1 MAPTSTSALVRA
13 ARGRRGRSWWTLAVM
28 LTLCVPAWATCTRIS
43 YAPGVAYASNS
54 IYYVDPAHGTHN
66 IWSGSLDTAGA
77 SGLSVSSVNLN
88 SSTFQP
94 DGTLLASGSASF
106 LTLGN
111 EAYTAEQVLFRCDA
125 ADEGSLFEFYATNGD
140 NDYGGRYEDGASFG
154 LPGAYR
160 TYIRDMVIRVTHTLT
175 GNYFSR
181 YWQSRPLTN
190 LDRDGQGKILVKAKN
205 FSDVRVELFRVSNTY
220 GSAGSGLY
228 GYSQPAA
235 YIAFKGPG
243 WSNNLL
249 DGRDSGSYFD
259 GWYAAWP
266 GTINLYNRLTV
277 RRSATCAVTN
287 VTPNVRFPLM
297 TVAELQGGGTRQM
310 PIDITFEC
318 QTGAPANTGLAALAS
333 GVNAG
338 QTAMGVLV
346 PAANFQSAAAQG
358 LTTAGSGATFLLSD
372 GYGTDPGVATGVGVS
387 LALANGT
394 PLNFLGNAMV
404 TGSGNA
410 AGWYPVL
417 DGATATGV
425 AAGVTNYTKRLQA
438 TLKRIPGRTVTPG
451 KINARAQVVIR
462 VQ

>member
-1 MAPTSTSALVRA
+1 MAPLSIA
-13 ARGRRGRSWWTLAVM
+13 AIIRGVRGRGGLSWWSLAVM
-28 LTLCVPAWATCTRIS
+28 LTLCAPAWATCTRIS
-43 YAPGVAYASNS
+43 YGPGTTYPSNNVN
-54 IYYVDPAHGTHN
+54 YVDPAHGTHN
-66 IWSGSLDTAGA
+66 TWTGSVDGAGA
-77 SGLSVSSVNLN
+77 SGLSVSSVNIN

-94 DGTLLASGSASF
+94 DGTLLASGSASI

-160 TYIRDMVIRVTHTLT
+160 TYFRGMVIRVTHTMT

-181 YWQSRPLTN
+181 YWQSRPLTG

-205 FSDVRVELFRVSNTY
+205 FSDVRVELFRVSNTA
-220 GSAGSGLY
+220 GDTGSGIY

-243 WSNNLL
+243 WSANLV
-249 DGRDSGSYFD
+249 DGRDSNSYFD
-259 GWYAAWP
+259 GWYNAWP

-297 TVAELQGGGTRQM
+297 TVAELEGGGTRQM

-346 PAANFQSAAAQG
+346 PAANYQSAAAQG
-358 LTTAGSGATFLLSD
+358 LTTAGGGATYLLPD
-372 GYGTDPGVATGVGVS
+372 GYGTDPGVATGVGIS

-394 PLNFLGNAMV
+394 PLNFLGNEMV
-404 TGSGNA
+404 TGSGNN
-410 AGWYPVL
+410 AGWYAVL
-417 DGATATGV
+417 SDASSTGV
-425 AAGVTNYTKRLQA
+425 AAGVTTYTKRLQA